1 MSEIKSSKN
10 NEKENISKEGQ
21 KPIETLKDDIKKE
34 NISDIKIKNQSIQ
47 NNTNSL
53 SKSFN
58 SFKNEN
64 KEKDTKK
71 EEIKILVYDDNQ
83 DIKDANVINNKK
95 KERLIKKA
103 NNEPD
108 LKLYNKYQFHDT
120 IKKIKNKSLEKKMK
134 DIYNSDKKDY
144 NNNNNINNKFMN
156 RLKKI
161 ESQFEK
167 ISDYKLNKLKK
178 NKEKKNIINDN
189 NNQDEQ
195 NLLNFNFNLKK
206 YSNNSEN
213 KYQEIKNLYN
223 SVNKFNFSLKN
234 NKYWKDDNDNSPLK
248 KRIKENEI
256 NNYIKTFQKAK
267 ELKDIYKNYR
277 IKQKNKNLI
286 QVINNSK
293 NFKNILDNIGKFE
306 ENKLDN
312 KFNLFKNSFS
322 YKDLNIN
329 SRYNKYRN
337 KINIGLFKSTSLE
350 KSSKLKNMMNDVY
363 SEINSIN
370 NKTSKNYLNNK
381 IMDIKAKIKCD
392 NLVHKSNNYQT
403 IDQNIFKNRNKLYKS
418 NDLNFDDILKQ
429 CSKGNLKKYIK
440 N

>member
-10 NEKENISKEGQ
+10 KEKENISKEGQ

-144 NNNNNINNKFMN
+144 NNNNINNKFMN

-178 NKEKKNIINDN
+178 NEEKKNIINDN

>member
-144 NNNNNINNKFMN
+144 NNNNINNKFMN

-178 NKEKKNIINDN
+178 NEEKKNIINDN

-234 NKYWKDDNDNSPLK
+234 NKYWKDEHDNSPPK

>member
-120 IKKIKNKSLEKKMK
+120 IKKI
-134 DIYNSDKKDY
+134 
-144 NNNNNINNKFMN
+144 
-156 RLKKI
+156 

-178 NKEKKNIINDN
+178 NEEKKNIINDN

>member
-144 NNNNNINNKFMN
+144 NNNNINNKFMN

-178 NKEKKNIINDN
+178 NEQKKNIINDN

>member
-144 NNNNNINNKFMN
+144 NNNNINNKFMN

-178 NKEKKNIINDN
+178 NEEKKNIINDN

-234 NKYWKDDNDNSPLK
+234 NKYWKDNNDNSPLK

>member
-144 NNNNNINNKFMN
+144 NNNNINNKFMN

-161 ESQFEK
+161 ESKFEK

-178 NKEKKNIINDN
+178 NEEKKNIINDN

>member
-144 NNNNNINNKFMN
+144 NNNNINNKFMN

-178 NKEKKNIINDN
+178 NEEKKNIINDN

-234 NKYWKDDNDNSPLK
+234 NKYWKDNNDNSPLK

-293 NFKNILDNIGKFE
+293 NFKNILDNIGKF
-306 ENKLDN
+306 
-312 KFNLFKNSFS
+312 
-322 YKDLNIN
+322 
-329 SRYNKYRN
+329 
-337 KINIGLFKSTSLE
+337 
-350 KSSKLKNMMNDVY
+350 
-363 SEINSIN
+363 
-370 NKTSKNYLNNK
+370 
-381 IMDIKAKIKCD
+381 
-392 NLVHKSNNYQT
+392 
-403 IDQNIFKNRNKLYKS
+403 
-418 NDLNFDDILKQ
+418 
-429 CSKGNLKKYIK
+429 
-440 N
+440 

>member
-144 NNNNNINNKFMN
+144 NNNNINNKFMN

-178 NKEKKNIINDN
+178 NEEKKNIINDN

-329 SRYNKYRN
+329 SRYNNYRN

>member
-144 NNNNNINNKFMN
+144 NNNNINNKFMN

-178 NKEKKNIINDN
+178 NEEKKNIINNN

-440 N
+440 K

>member
-144 NNNNNINNKFMN
+144 NNNNINNKFMN

-178 NKEKKNIINDN
+178 NEEKKNIINDN

-234 NKYWKDDNDNSPLK
+234 NKHRKDDNDNSPPK

>member
-1 MSEIKSSKN
+1 M
-10 NEKENISKEGQ
+10 
-21 KPIETLKDDIKKE
+21 
-34 NISDIKIKNQSIQ
+34 
-47 NNTNSL
+47 
-53 SKSFN
+53 
-58 SFKNEN
+58 
-64 KEKDTKK
+64 
-71 EEIKILVYDDNQ
+71 
-83 DIKDANVINNKK
+83 
-95 KERLIKKA
+95 
-103 NNEPD
+103 
-108 LKLYNKYQFHDT
+108 
-120 IKKIKNKSLEKKMK
+120 
-134 DIYNSDKKDY
+134 
-144 NNNNNINNKFMN
+144 
-156 RLKKI
+156 
-161 ESQFEK
+161 
-167 ISDYKLNKLKK
+167 
-178 NKEKKNIINDN
+178 
-189 NNQDEQ
+189 
-195 NLLNFNFNLKK
+195 
-206 YSNNSEN
+206 
-213 KYQEIKNLYN
+213 
-223 SVNKFNFSLKN
+223 NKFNFSLKN

>member
-1 MSEIKSSKN
+1 MSEIKSTKN

-144 NNNNNINNKFMN
+144 NNNNINNKFMN

-178 NKEKKNIINDN
+178 NEEKKNIINNN

>member
-95 KERLIKKA
+95 KEHLIKKA

-144 NNNNNINNKFMN
+144 NNNNINNKFMN

-178 NKEKKNIINDN
+178 NEEKKNIINAN

-392 NLVHKSNNYQT
+392 NLVHKGNNYQT

>member
-144 NNNNNINNKFMN
+144 NNNNINNKFMN

-178 NKEKKNIINDN
+178 NEEKKNIINDN
-189 NNQDEQ
+189 NNQDEH
-195 NLLNFNFNLKK
+195 NLLNYNFNLKK

>member
-144 NNNNNINNKFMN
+144 NNNNINNKFMN

-178 NKEKKNIINDN
+178 NEEKKNIINDN

-195 NLLNFNFNLKK
+195 NLLNFNLKK

>member
-144 NNNNNINNKFMN
+144 NNNNINNKFMN

-178 NKEKKNIINDN
+178 NEEKKNIINDN